1 MFTLPSGLPSGGPTR
16 AQPWLEVVVKFTSK
30 HVFFLLLL
38 VMAWGLP
45 AAAAEHPVPL
55 PKDVQDKNCLECHE
69 DKTKG
74 KAVHSAIQMGCST
87 CHSVK
92 TEGEAT
98 TVELVAPKSELCFT
112 CHEKSKEQVSHKPYE
127 QGQCTTCHD
136 PHTSDFA
143 KQTRAEGNQ
152 LCLACHL
159 DRRTTDTKVKLFGS
173 QEISD
178 AEFQQIPKISL
189 DPSDKFG
196 HPLGMHPVSDY
207 ANPATGE
214 KISCLTCHNQHASP
228 NESLIQVAYDKNK
241 KPVDTC
247 DACHLARD
255 NAAMTAAEASVR
267 KQEQEKL
274 MQERMQ
280 QANKNKKNKK
290 GSDQP

>member
-1 MFTLPSGLPSGGPTR
+1 MKYS
-16 AQPWLEVVVKFTSK
+16 SK
-30 HVFFLLLL
+30 HVLFLLLL
-38 VMAWGLP
+38 VVACGLP

-98 TVELVAPKSELCFT
+98 TVELVAPKNELCFT
-112 CHEKSKEQVSHKPYE
+112 CHEKSKEQVLHKPYE

-136 PHTSDFA
+136 PHTTDFA
-143 KQTRAEGNQ
+143 KQTRADGNQ
-152 LCLACHL
+152 LCEACHL
-159 DRRTTDTKVKLFGS
+159 DRRTTDVKVKLFGT

-178 AEFQQIPKISL
+178 TEFQQIPKISL
-189 DPSDKFG
+189 DPSGKFG
-196 HPLGMHPVSDY
+196 HPMGMHPVADY

-241 KPVDTC
+241 KPVDMC

-255 NAAMTAAEASVR
+255 NAAMTAAETSIR
-267 KQEQEKL
+267 KQEMEKQIKEKML
-274 MQERMQ
+274 Q
-280 QANKNKKNKK
+280 QADKKNKK
-290 GSDQP
+290 DKKGTAQP

>member
-1 MFTLPSGLPSGGPTR
+1 MKYSG
-16 AQPWLEVVVKFTSK
+16 K
-30 HVFFLLLL
+30 HVIFFLLLAL
-38 VMAWGLP
+38 AWGWP

-74 KAVHSAIQMGCST
+74 KAVHTAIAMGCST

-92 TEGEAT
+92 TEGETT
-98 TVELVAPKSELCFT
+98 TVELVSPKNELCFT
-112 CHEKSKEQVSHKPYE
+112 CHEKSKDEVLHKPYA

-159 DRRTTDTKVKLFGS
+159 ERRTTDTTVKLFGS
-173 QEISD
+173 QEIPD
-178 AEFQQIPKISL
+178 TEFQQVPKISL
-189 DPSDKFG
+189 DPTAKFG
-196 HPLGMHPVSDY
+196 HPMGMHPVTDY

-228 NESLIQVAYDKNK
+228 NQDLIQMAYDKNK
-241 KPVDTC
+241 KAVDMC
-247 DACHLARD
+247 DGCHLARD
-255 NAAMTAAEASVR
+255 NAAMTAAEAAIR
-267 KQEQEKL
+267 KQEMEK
-274 MQERMQ
+274 QIRERMQ
-280 QANKNKKNKK
+280 QPDKNKKKDKKENQK

>member
-1 MFTLPSGLPSGGPTR
+1 
-16 AQPWLEVVVKFTSK
+16 
-30 HVFFLLLL
+30 
-38 VMAWGLP
+38 
-45 AAAAEHPVPL
+45 VPL

-112 CHEKSKEQVSHKPYE
+112 CHEKSKEQVSHKPYQ

-152 LCLACHL
+152 LCLACHR
-159 DRRTTDTKVKLFGS
+159 DRRTTDAKVKLFGS

-178 AEFQQIPKISL
+178 TEFQQIPKISL
-189 DPSDKFG
+189 DPSDKFYHQHFARILADG
-196 HPLGMHPVSDY
+196 HLLLFDNGNGRPASEGAKPLVAARAP
-207 ANPATGE
+207 
-214 KISCLTCHNQHASP
+214 LASGWR
-228 NESLIQVAYDKNK
+228 S
-241 KPVDTC
+241 
-247 DACHLARD
+247 
-255 NAAMTAAEASVR
+255 AMRLLRSVR
-267 KQEQEKL
+267 RV
-274 MQERMQ
+274 M
-280 QANKNKKNKK
+280 
-290 GSDQP
+290 D